1 MVQNLLQKHK
11 SYQTNSSCLLSN
23 PSICR
28 LAPDCWL
35 WSDYAAS
42 MSIKVWLDYLLP
54 AAVGTNCSLPVNPS
68 SRCHM
73 ADSSWTELKPRG
85 ASRSAGGRS
94 KNKTFAF
101 SVRCRGRWGFP
112 HHLRWL
118 KMQPLPVVRRRV
130 YLGGCLLY
138 FSLWNV
144 SSILHGTC
152 WTPASPLW
160 PLENNTAL
168 LKSKGT
174 RGK

>member
-1 MVQNLLQKHK
+1 MIENLSQKRK
-11 SYQTNSSCLLSN
+11 SCQTNSSCLLSN

-28 LAPDCWL
+28 LAPDRWL

-101 SVRCRGRWGFP
+101 GVRCRGRWGFP

-130 YLGGCLLY
+130 YLGGDVCFSFPSEMFLPFNTWPAELLPHP
-138 FSLWNV
+138 SDPWK
-144 SSILHGTC
+144 ITLHD
-152 WTPASPLW
+152 
-160 PLENNTAL
+160 
-168 LKSKGT
+168 
-174 RGK
+174 